1 MSIKQLPPPT
11 QTRLRSTQILT
22 SLTQIVSELL
32 QNSLDANP
40 QRVDVGVDCEEW
52 ECWVTD
58 DGVGISREPLSVIG
72 QGQDVGRYNTSKCYV
87 ADTIN
92 ALETFG
98 FRGEALASIA
108 DLSCLEI
115 CSRTARSR
123 ETWSVIVK
131 GGKNLYNGSAV
142 RWRRE
147 SKGTTVHVRDAFY
160 NLPVRRRSHPPPARI
175 LEQIRHDLEVYA
187 LIFPSVSFSF
197 RNLRSQ
203 RGAGSSR
210 DSTWHIPKTGS
221 TLETFRHLYGRA
233 LAKDIEVIDLV
244 SGDMK
249 LNGFISLAGAPSKMY
264 QFLYVNKYHLSQ
276 CDLHRVIDSTFAASS
291 FHRDAPDEDNDAG
304 IPVTVS
310 RRSPRK
316 GEKRPVYVLN
326 LTMPPERID
335 NCLEPTK
342 SAIHIQDMRVVSAF
356 LASAIQGFLASH
368 GYSAEAA
375 NSEPP
380 QKKRKIQ
387 GQQRND
393 FELSGATTDPVRRT
407 PPPCIDLNHDSKVLK
422 WKDDRTGQTFLID
435 SRTGNTFAQALAQP
449 KEMNL
454 RLSDYREE
462 RRTLSSQ
469 TTIPEEGSIRASPPD
484 WLIEALKHNSA
495 YMNDVGIPVMSGDC
509 EPCPQKG
516 GRQTESL
523 YPSHRFERSDLRR
536 AEVIGQVDCKFVAC
550 LIRGTANPLDC
561 ESPEREHD
569 TWQSPVQSRLI
580 LLDQHAADER
590 VRVERYLKE
599 LCQGFLDNG
608 KYGKN
613 GIKVHELVPPMP
625 LLLTRHEGLKLATS
639 RDLQQFFEGWGI
651 RFSRLSDVGTNGTE
665 PGANSKDAP
674 DYLQVLVQCI
684 PRVISDKLT
693 TKDELRN
700 LVKSIL
706 SRPVPVISGLN
717 DNNNIPDT
725 SGDNC
730 ADEFSWLSGLR
741 FCPQEL
747 IDLINSK
754 ACRGAIM
761 FNDSLNIEQCEN
773 LVSHL
778 SETVFPFQCAHG
790 RPSLVPVANIANSGP
805 TRREVTKNG
814 WSRLGQ

>member
-1 MSIKQLPPPT
+1 MSIEQLPPPT

-22 SLTQIVSELL
+22 SFTQIVSELL

-52 ECWVTD
+52 ECWASD
-58 DGVGISREPLSVIG
+58 DGVGISREALSVIG
-72 QGQDVGRYNTSKCYV
+72 QGQDVGRYNTSKCYA

-115 CSRTARSR
+115 CSRTARSKD
-123 ETWSVIVK
+123 TWSVIVK

-210 DSTWHIPKTGS
+210 DSTWHIPKAS
-221 TLETFRHLYGRA
+221 
-233 LAKDIEVIDLV
+233 DIEVIDLV

-276 CDLHRVIDSTFAASS
+276 CDLHRVIDSIFAASS
-291 FHRDAPDEDNDAG
+291 FYRDV
-304 IPVTVS
+304 IS

-342 SAIHIQDMRVVSAF
+342 SAIHIQDMRAVSTF

-368 GYSAEAA
+368 GYSGEAA

-387 GQQRND
+387 GQQRNDD

-407 PPPCIDLNHDSKVLK
+407 PPPCIDLNHDSKILK

-484 WLIEALKHNSA
+484 WLIEALK
-495 YMNDVGIPVMSGDC
+495 
-509 EPCPQKG
+509 G

-561 ESPEREHD
+561 ESPVTEHN
-569 TWQSPVQSRLI
+569 TWLSPVQSRLI

-590 VRVERYLKE
+590 IRVERFLKE

-613 GIKVHELVPPMP
+613 GIKVHDLVPPMP

-651 RFSRLSDVGTNGTE
+651 RFSRLSDVETNGTE
-665 PGANSKDAP
+665 PGANSKDAH

-700 LVKSIL
+700 LVKAIL
-706 SRPVPVISGLN
+706 GRPVPVISGLN

-773 LVSHL
+773 LVSQL

-790 RPSLVPVANIANSGP
+790 R
-805 TRREVTKNG
+805 
-814 WSRLGQ
+814 